1 MPSLDLPEI
10 SYFEQGNAYA
20 GSLRNDFRFRVAK
33 AGENLCAAVWYEDIC
48 FELAKNRE
56 EESFP
61 LTDAGLKESTDWVLS
76 HFQA

>member
-10 SYFEQGNAYA
+10 SYFEQGNAFV

-33 AGENLCAAVWYEDIC
+33 AEDGLLASVWYEDIC
-48 FELAKNRE
+48 FELTESKE
-56 EESFP
+56 EQTFP
-61 LTDAGLKESTDWVLS
+61 LTDAGLKESADWILS